1 MRPPSA
7 ICAAAILDATKT
19 ERTLIEKVSSKTSI
33 VRVSSEPVGKIP
45 ALFPK
50 CANGLLHC
58 AFDSCGI
65 GIIGRYCYRSMP
77 ASTDGIDDCV
87 GPFRCARVSQ
97 RNVRTIARQSLH
109 YGRANAAASA
119 GHECNS
125 AFQVRHR

>member
-1 MRPPSA
+1 MRRSD
-7 ICAAAILDATKT
+7 LRRH
-19 ERTLIEKVSSKTSI
+19 ENRTNIDRKSLIKNFNSQG
-33 VRVSSEPVGKIP
+33 SSEPVGKIP

-97 RNVRTIARQSLH
+97 RNVRTIARQSLR
-109 YGRANAAASA
+109 YGRANAAAFA